1 MEEEAGAVCGNSE
14 QEVKFGVEY
23 EAKKSLACK
32 DSEENVTQ
40 SHLGDIKNPK
50 TVEPANDSQK
60 ELPKAGKK
68 KKKAKET
75 QAIANN
81 AASTKQSRKERSK
94 KTKKKTEVKGAGE
107 ERDGK
112 GGGERK
118 QATGRGGGVGGKQK
132 RGGGGGSK
140 VYSEFLNEL
149 SETIL
154 NEIPKAEYS
163 SLLSDFV
170 ESEYFL
176 FDGDSLLLSCIC
188 EKSLAPGQ
196 NLHFFFLVERYLA
209 DLTNKGAQF
218 VIIFFQDTEEVYF
231 KFPQL
236 LLLRTTLILHLKH
249 NAAIDVRTEFSS
261 CLSPEWKCFL
271 EEKYPYFLI
280 IADNGLNDLQTN
292 FLNISIIQ
300 AWSMKV
306 NVVLISDQASDT
318 IRVYG
323 YILQSM
329 HRHHIFFAKNR
340 AKLGQV
346 YQSLIK
352 DMEDSSEAALVDLFG
367 GLSREDIEQEAREI
381 TERFRCLW
389 PEGIDIRSNLCITSC
404 SLALRMYYYRLSG
417 KTEMEESEQLT
428 LQEVADLCRMHCLS
442 VACLLHLPL
451 VQRARMRIITSKWTK
466 PTDSFWKM
474 KQWCEFFTL
483 KMMEFLKFSS
493 IRMDEKHLPDLSD
506 HLLLKSIAYYF
517 EVENSQGLHLDLG
530 EAIQKDY
537 ECLWG
542 SISMLVDKI
551 DVGRSFPLRTT
562 TKHFL
567 QQTKTPIKELSNGKM
582 PDLGFI
588 PVTSSVVDAFA
599 GDILKNLSFL
609 SSKHPVVM
617 SLVKLKEFDE
627 LRHWHSGK
635 RLSDDY
641 DRTRGSLE
649 ENTNDPHLL
658 RKKQRFREY
667 QQFYGQTLEVVT
679 PKVIVTQTAKA
690 MKNGNKT
697 KDSKRSQES
706 KQSIIVREN
715 QKRLDAL
722 KEQKEQDQWIAE
734 SSGIKRAIEDNF
746 SLGVSKL
753 DEFLKKCKTD
763 SVKFNAEKVGLTYC
777 LKAWKRHC
785 KEEGKI
791 SKDLS
796 IAAQVMRRLQSLV
809 CKYEEFLK
817 KKDCELIVKC
827 LKYLGFDNLVEV
839 EDFSQEVN
847 GDRTEKKKATYSVDM
862 GSARFQLLHMG
873 HFLMRNER
881 TDPDPRVQGFIP
893 DTWQR
898 ELLDVVDN
906 NESAVIVAPTSS
918 GKTYASYYC
927 IERVLKESDEGV
939 VIYVA
944 PTKALVNQVS
954 ATVLNRFTK
963 RLPVGQALC
972 GTFTRDYRQDV
983 LNCQVLVTVPACLE
997 ILLLSPHR
1005 QAWVKRIRYV
1015 IFDEVHCLG
1024 GEIGAEVWEHL
1035 LVMIR
1040 CPFLALSATISNPEH
1055 LTRWLQSVKTY
1066 WRNAD
1071 KIIDGSLH
1079 SDRTSR
1085 RGSNVQK
1092 QLFGEKRSYKV
1103 RLVLYGERYNHL
1115 EKYVCSFKGDDIV
1128 TDRYHPCAALTTDHI
1143 KEHGFPSD
1151 LTLSPHESLQLYDM
1165 MVSVWERWPH
1175 AQKLNPE
1182 EFQHFKDKI
1191 AISRVDARKYEESL
1205 KKELKKWIEHGHE
1218 KKVRQVL
1225 NNLKPNCVPC
1235 SQEMMVKFPLLVEK
1249 LRKMDKLPALFFIF
1263 KITDVELRANEVYKS
1278 LEEKQQEQQSPNA
1291 EKEASA
1297 LDKRLRKVTKSIEKQ
1312 PEIHPKPISKADQYL
1327 VQEAEFQQ
1335 LLQKL
1340 EELKK
1345 VPENC
1350 TYASLKVIKSQTLF
1364 EVFRQVK
1371 FTSKSEEL
1379 QTLAL
1384 RGIGYHHSALN
1395 FRGRQLVEILFRKGL
1410 IRVVTATGTLAL
1422 GINMP
1427 CKSVI
1432 FAQNSIYLD
1441 ALNYR
1446 QVLSVLKH
1454 SLLTFSRPRAMEML
1468 KIFFL
1473 FSLQFLV
1480 KEGYLDRECNP
1491 MGFAGLVSH
1500 LHYHEPANFLL
1511 VSFLVKGLLHK
1522 LCTPIKEGSPVF
1534 SEDVMEKL
1542 VLVLAN
1548 LFGRKYILAK
1558 YFEAKRNFQQSKVFL
1573 EDLPKDF
1580 EAAVCDY
1587 NTKIKKDFCSFIR
1600 IVSKLADMKQEYQL
1614 PLSKIDFTDETSAD
1628 SALVS
1633 HLMSCKE
1640 GRTAVSP
1647 FVCLSGYTDRD
1658 LLGSDSFSS
1667 VVLQSIGVN
1676 DSLVPVLDLKKYDSR
1691 GRRMPLNAY
1700 ALDFYKHGSIT
1711 ALSEDN
1717 GLHRGEVFLLLK
1729 DFLLTIQS
1737 ISVSLSELCE
1747 KEDDNV
1753 VLAFKQLSSSFKAR
1767 LDKVND

>member
-1 MEEEAGAVCGNSE
+1 MNHTVIYFIALAIIGMILAALVCDLNS
-14 QEVKFGVEY
+14 
-23 EAKKSLACK
+23 
-32 DSEENVTQ
+32 
-40 SHLGDIKNPK
+40 
-50 TVEPANDSQK
+50 
-60 ELPKAGKK
+60 
-68 KKKAKET
+68 
-75 QAIANN
+75 
-81 AASTKQSRKERSK
+81 R
-94 KTKKKTEVKGAGE
+94 
-107 ERDGK
+107 
-112 GGGERK
+112 
-118 QATGRGGGVGGKQK
+118 
-132 RGGGGGSK
+132 
-140 VYSEFLNEL
+140 
-149 SETIL
+149 
-154 NEIPKAEYS
+154 YS
-163 SLLSDFV
+163 SLLADFV

-188 EKSLAPGQ
+188 EKSLVLGQ
-196 NLHFFFLVERYLA
+196 NLHFFYLVERYLT
-209 DLTNKGAQF
+209 DLINKGAQF
-218 VIIFFQDTEEVYF
+218 VIIFFQDTEKVYF

-249 NAAIDVRTEFSS
+249 NTAIDVRTEFSS
-261 CLSPEWKCFL
+261 CLSPEWKYFL

-292 FLNISIIQ
+292 LLNISIIQ

-323 YILQSM
+323 HILQSM
-329 HRHHIFFAKNR
+329 HKHHIFFAKM
-340 AKLGQV
+340 KEV
-346 YQSLIK
+346 YQSLMNE
-352 DMEDSSEAALVDLFG
+352 MEDCSDAELVHLFG
-367 GLSREDIEQEAREI
+367 GLRRKTIEQEVLKPLSRGA
-381 TERFRCLW
+381 CLW
-389 PEGIDIRSNLCITSC
+389 PEGIDVRRNLCITSC
-404 SLALRMYYYRLSG
+404 SLALRMYHSYRLG
-417 KTEMEESEQLT
+417 KTEMVTTSIVEQRTVECLT
-428 LQEVADLCRMHCLS
+428 LEEVADLCRMHCLS

-451 VQRARMRIITSKWTK
+451 VQRAQMRVVTSRWTE
-466 PTDSFWKM
+466 PIDSFLNTKH
-474 KQWCEFFTL
+474 WCEFFALKTMTFLNFSTL
-483 KMMEFLKFSS
+483 RTDGKY
-493 IRMDEKHLPDLSD
+493 LPDLSD

-517 EVENSQGLHLDLG
+517 EVENSQGLQLELG
-530 EAIQKDY
+530 KAIQKDY
-537 ECLWG
+537 ECLWD
-542 SISMLVDKI
+542 SISVLVDQI
-551 DVGRSFPLRTT
+551 DVERTFPLRTT
-562 TKHFL
+562 TKCFL
-567 QQTKTPIKELSNGKM
+567 QKSKTPIKEPSDEKM
-582 PDLGFI
+582 PNLGFI
-588 PVTSSVVDAFA
+588 PVTSSVLDAFA
-599 GDILKNLSFL
+599 GDILKGLSFL
-609 SSKHPVVM
+609 SSKDPVVT

-627 LRHWHSGK
+627 LKHWHSGK

-641 DRTRGSLE
+641 DRTRCNLE
-649 ENTNDPHLL
+649 ENSNDPHFL
-658 RKKQRFREY
+658 RRKVKFRAY
-667 QQFYGQTLEVVT
+667 QQFYGQTLEAVT
-679 PKVIVTQTAKA
+679 PKVIVTQPAKPTKGYDQT
-690 MKNGNKT
+690 KN
-697 KDSKRSQES
+697 SKRSNES
-706 KQSIIVREN
+706 KQSVIVREN

-722 KEQKEQDQWIAE
+722 KEQKEKDQWIAQ
-734 SSGIKRAIEDNF
+734 SVGIIRAIEDNF

-753 DEFLKKCKTD
+753 DEFLKKCKSD
-763 SVKFNAEKVGLTYC
+763 SVKFNAERVGLTYC

-785 KEEGKI
+785 KKEGKI

-809 CKYEEFLK
+809 YKYDEFLK

-827 LKYLGFDNLVEV
+827 LKYLGFDNLQTLYPTQ
-839 EDFSQEVN
+839 FPSQTV
-847 GDRTEKKKATYSVDM
+847 KKKAKYSVDM

-881 TDPDPRVQGFIP
+881 TDPDPRVQDFIP

-927 IERVLKESDEGV
+927 MERVLKESDEGV
-939 VIYVA
+939 AVYVA

-954 ATVLNRFTK
+954 ATVQNRFTK
-963 RLPVGQALC
+963 KLPVGQALC

-1040 CPFLALSATISNPEH
+1040 CPFLALSATISNPGH

-1066 WRNAD
+1066 WQNAD
-1071 KIIDGSLH
+1071 RIIDGSLH
-1079 SDRTSR
+1079 SDLASR
-1085 RGSNVQK
+1085 CGSKVQK
-1092 QLFGEKRSYKV
+1092 KLSEAKRSYKV

-1128 TDRYHPCAALTTDHI
+1128 TDHYHPCAALTTDHI
-1143 KEHGFPSD
+1143 KVHGFPSD
-1151 LTLSPHESLQLYDM
+1151 LTLSPQESLQLYDM
-1165 MVSVWERWPH
+1165 MVSVWEKWPH
-1175 AQKLNPE
+1175 AQQLDPE
-1182 EFQHFKDKI
+1182 EFQHFKDKV
-1191 AISRVDARKYEESL
+1191 AISRADAQKYEASL
-1205 KKELKKWIEHGHE
+1205 KKELKKWIEHGHTE
-1218 KKVRQVL
+1218 KVREVL

-1235 SQEMMVKFPLLVEK
+1235 SQEMAVNFPLLVEK

-1278 LEEKQQEQQSPNA
+1278 LEVKQEEQQSPKA
-1291 EKEASA
+1291 EKEVSN
-1297 LDKRLRKVTKSIEKQ
+1297 LDQRLKKVTKSIEKQ
-1312 PEIHPKPISKADQYL
+1312 PKIPPKHISKADQLL
-1327 VQEAEFQQ
+1327 VQEAEYQQ

-1340 EELKK
+1340 EKLKK
-1345 VPENC
+1345 IPEDC
-1350 TYASLKVIKSQTLF
+1350 TYANLKAIKNQTLYK
-1364 EVFRQVK
+1364 VFHQVK
-1371 FTSKSEEL
+1371 FTYKSEEL

-1384 RGIGYHHSALN
+1384 RGIGYHHGALN
-1395 FRGRQLVEILFRKGL
+1395 FRGRQLVEILFREGL
-1410 IRVVTATGTLAL
+1410 IKVVTATGTLAL

-1427 CKSVI
+1427 CKSVV
-1432 FAQNSIYLD
+1432 FAQNSIFLD

-1446 QVLSVLKH
+1446 QMSGRAGRRGQDLKGSVFFYNIPLPKIEKLIKSNVPKLRGHFPLGISLVLRLMLLASKGDDRKDAEAKVLSVLKH

-1522 LCTPIKEGSPVF
+1522 LCKPIKKGSSVF

-1542 VLVLAN
+1542 MLILAN

-1558 YFEAKRNFQQSKVFL
+1558 YFEAKRKFQQSKVFL

-1580 EAAVCDY
+1580 EAAVFEY
-1587 NTKIKKDFCSFIR
+1587 NVKIKNDFCTFIR

-1614 PLSKIDFTDETSAD
+1614 PLSKIDFTDEIYAD
-1628 SALVS
+1628 SELLS

-1640 GRTAVSP
+1640 GRTAISP

-1658 LLGSDSFSS
+1658 LLHSDSLSAS
-1667 VVLQSIGVN
+1667 NVVLQSVGVN
-1676 DSLVPVLDLKKYDSR
+1676 DSLVPLLDLKKSDSR

-1717 GLHRGEVFLLLK
+1717 GLHRGEVFLLLR

-1737 ISVSLSELCE
+1737 ISISLSELCE
-1747 KEDDNV
+1747 KEDDDV
-1753 VLAFKQLSSSFKAR
+1753 VLAFKQLSSSFKAK
-1767 LDKVND
+1767 LDKVSD

>member
-1 MEEEAGAVCGNSE
+1 S
-14 QEVKFGVEY
+14 
-23 EAKKSLACK
+23 
-32 DSEENVTQ
+32 
-40 SHLGDIKNPK
+40 
-50 TVEPANDSQK
+50 
-60 ELPKAGKK
+60 
-68 KKKAKET
+68 
-75 QAIANN
+75 
-81 AASTKQSRKERSK
+81 
-94 KTKKKTEVKGAGE
+94 
-107 ERDGK
+107 
-112 GGGERK
+112 
-118 QATGRGGGVGGKQK
+118 
-132 RGGGGGSK
+132 GSK
-140 VYSEFLNEL
+140 ACSEFLNEL
-149 SETIL
+149 SEIIL

-163 SLLSDFV
+163 SLLADFV

-188 EKSLAPGQ
+188 EKSLVLGQ
-196 NLHFFFLVERYLA
+196 NLHFFYLVERYLT
-209 DLTNKGAQF
+209 DLINKGAQF
-218 VIIFFQDTEEVYF
+218 VIIFFQDTEKVYF

-249 NAAIDVRTEFSS
+249 NTAIDVRTEFSS
-261 CLSPEWKCFL
+261 CLSPEWKYFL

-292 FLNISIIQ
+292 LLNISIIQ

-323 YILQSM
+323 HILQTKM
-329 HRHHIFFAKNR
+329 KE
-340 AKLGQV
+340 V
-346 YQSLIK
+346 YQSLMNE
-352 DMEDSSEAALVDLFG
+352 MEDCSDAELVHLFG
-367 GLSREDIEQEAREI
+367 GLRRKTIEQEAWEI
-381 TERFRCLW
+381 AERFQCLW
-389 PEGIDIRSNLCITSC
+389 PEGIDVRRNLCITSC
-404 SLALRMYYYRLSG
+404 SLALRMYHSYLHRIS
-417 KTEMEESEQLT
+417 EELT
-428 LQEVADLCRMHCLS
+428 LEEVADLCRMHCLS

-451 VQRARMRIITSKWTK
+451 VQRAQMRVVTSRWTE
-466 PTDSFWKM
+466 PIDSFLNTVNKH
-474 KQWCEFFTL
+474 WCEFFALKTMTFLNFSTL
-483 KMMEFLKFSS
+483 RTDGKY
-493 IRMDEKHLPDLSD
+493 LPDLSD

-517 EVENSQGLHLDLG
+517 EVENSLQLELG
-530 EAIQKDY
+530 KAIQKDY
-537 ECLWG
+537 ECLWD
-542 SISMLVDKI
+542 SISVLVDQI
-551 DVGRSFPLRTT
+551 DVERTFPLRTT
-562 TKHFL
+562 TKCFL
-567 QQTKTPIKELSNGKM
+567 QKSKTPIKEPSDEKM
-582 PDLGFI
+582 PNLGFI
-588 PVTSSVVDAFA
+588 PVTSSVLDAFA
-599 GDILKNLSFL
+599 GDILKGLSFL
-609 SSKHPVVM
+609 SSKDPVVT

-627 LRHWHSGK
+627 LKHWHSGK

-641 DRTRGSLE
+641 DRTRCNLE
-649 ENTNDPHLL
+649 ENSNDPHFL
-658 RKKQRFREY
+658 RRKVKFRAY
-667 QQFYGQTLEVVT
+667 QQFYGQTLEAVT
-679 PKVIVTQTAKA
+679 PKVIVTQPFSRHSFCVLQRK
-690 MKNGNKT
+690 
-697 KDSKRSQES
+697 
-706 KQSIIVREN
+706 N
-715 QKRLDAL
+715 QKPYFPLLWKSLKLDAL
-722 KEQKEQDQWIAE
+722 KEQKEKDQWIAQ
-734 SSGIKRAIEDNF
+734 SVGIIRAIEDNF

-753 DEFLKKCKTD
+753 DEFLKKCKSD
-763 SVKFNAEKVGLTYC
+763 SVKFNAERVGLTYC

-785 KEEGKI
+785 KKEGKI

-809 CKYEEFLK
+809 YKYDEFLK

-827 LKYLGFDNLVEV
+827 LKYLGFDNFL
-839 EDFSQEVN
+839 N
-847 GDRTEKKKATYSVDM
+847 PNDRTVKKKAKYSVDM

-881 TDPDPRVQGFIP
+881 TDPDPRVQDFIP

-927 IERVLKESDEGV
+927 MERVLKESDEGV
-939 VIYVA
+939 AVYVA

-954 ATVLNRFTK
+954 ATVQNRFTK
-963 RLPVGQALC
+963 KLPVGQALC

-1040 CPFLALSATISNPEH
+1040 CPFLALSATISNPGH

-1066 WRNAD
+1066 WQNAD
-1071 KIIDGSLH
+1071 RIIDGSLH
-1079 SDRTSR
+1079 SDLASR
-1085 RGSNVQK
+1085 CGSKVQK
-1092 QLFGEKRSYKV
+1092 KLSEAKRSYKV

-1128 TDRYHPCAALTTDHI
+1128 TDHYHPCAALTTDHI
-1143 KEHGFPSD
+1143 KVHGFPSD
-1151 LTLSPHESLQLYDM
+1151 LTLSPQESLQLYDM
-1165 MVSVWERWPH
+1165 MVSVWEKWPH
-1175 AQKLNPE
+1175 AQQLDPE
-1182 EFQHFKDKI
+1182 EFQHFKDKV
-1191 AISRVDARKYEESL
+1191 AISRADAQKYEASL
-1205 KKELKKWIEHGHE
+1205 KKELKKWIEHGHTE
-1218 KKVRQVL
+1218 KVREVL

-1235 SQEMMVKFPLLVEK
+1235 SQEMAVNFPLLVEK
-1249 LRKMDKLPALFFIF
+1249 LRKMDKLPALFFI
-1263 KITDVELRANEVYKS
+1263 
-1278 LEEKQQEQQSPNA
+1278 P
-1291 EKEASA
+1291 
-1297 LDKRLRKVTKSIEKQ
+1297 
-1312 PEIHPKPISKADQYL
+1312 PKHISKADQLL
-1327 VQEAEFQQ
+1327 VQEAEYQQ

-1340 EELKK
+1340 EKLKK
-1345 VPENC
+1345 IPEDC
-1350 TYASLKVIKSQTLF
+1350 TYANLKAIKNQVRTLYK
-1364 EVFRQVK
+1364 VFHQVK
-1371 FTSKSEEL
+1371 FTYKSEEL

-1384 RGIGYHHSALN
+1384 RGIGYHHGALN
-1395 FRGRQLVEILFRKGL
+1395 FRGRQLVEILFREGL
-1410 IRVVTATGTLAL
+1410 IKVVTATGTLAL

-1427 CKSVI
+1427 CKSVV
-1432 FAQNSIYLD
+1432 FAQNSIFLD

-1446 QVLSVLKH
+1446 QMSGRAGRRGQDLKGSVFFYNIPLPKIEKLIKSNVPKLRGHFPLGISLVLRLMLLASKGDDRKDAEAKVLSVLKH

-1522 LCTPIKEGSPVF
+1522 LCKPIKKGSSVF

-1542 VLVLAN
+1542 MLILAN

-1558 YFEAKRNFQQSKVFL
+1558 YFEAKRKFQQSKVFL

-1580 EAAVCDY
+1580 EAAVFEY
-1587 NTKIKKDFCSFIR
+1587 NVKIKNDFCTFIR

-1614 PLSKIDFTDETSAD
+1614 PLSKIDFTDEIYAD
-1628 SALVS
+1628 SELLS

-1640 GRTAVSP
+1640 GRTAISP

-1658 LLGSDSFSS
+1658 LLHSDS
-1667 VVLQSIGVN
+1667 LSIGVN
-1676 DSLVPVLDLKKYDSR
+1676 DSLVPLLDLKKSDSR

-1717 GLHRGEVFLLLK
+1717 GGEVFLLLR

-1737 ISVSLSELCE
+1737 ISISLSELCE
-1747 KEDDNV
+1747 KEDDDV
-1753 VLAFKQLSSSFKAR
+1753 VLAFKQLSSSFKAK
-1767 LDKVND
+1767 LDKVSD